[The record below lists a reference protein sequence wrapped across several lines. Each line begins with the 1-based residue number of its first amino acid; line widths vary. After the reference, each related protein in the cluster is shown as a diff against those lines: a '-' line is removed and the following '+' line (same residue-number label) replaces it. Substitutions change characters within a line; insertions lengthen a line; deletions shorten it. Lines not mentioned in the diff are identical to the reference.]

1 MARLV
6 FETCCHQGLGDHL
19 AQLAFEERQAIAQCL
34 TGTTAPRSA
43 SCCLPACIRTQKAR
57 NLIHSGRSLGET
69 AAITAAATYGPTAS
83 RRHPRTL
90 LAANAEVLVPRTEAA
105 GVADA
110 MLKA

>member
-1 MARLV
+1 M
-6 FETCCHQGLGDHL
+6 
-19 AQLAFEERQAIAQCL
+19 
-34 TGTTAPRSA
+34 
-43 SCCLPACIRTQKAR
+43 
-57 NLIHSGRSLGET
+57 GET
-69 AAITAAATYGPTAS
+69 AAITAAATYSPAAS